1 MSKLTSFTFITLN
14 GFFKGQNEDTS
25 WHPHGGEA
33 AKFANDASGTDN
45 ILLFGRKTYE
55 MMAGFWP
62 TPMAAELFPI
72 VAENMNNSKKMVCSN
87 TLKEVNWQNTSILNG
102 NVIEQLKQLKQNS
115 EKDITIL
122 GSGSLLTQLSDAGLI
137 DSYTIMLDPIA
148 LGAGTSIFEGI
159 QNKLELKLVSS
170 RVFEKDGIVLLNYE
184 RIRFFDDS
192 SVDNEQI

>member
-33 AKFANDASGTDN
+33 SEFANNASGADN

-72 VAENMNNSKKMVCSN
+72 VAENMNKSQKLVCSN
-87 TLKEVNWQNTSILNG
+87 TLSEANWQNTSILSG
-102 NVIEQLKQLKQNS
+102 NVIEQLKKIKES
-115 EKDITIL
+115 SKKDITVL

-137 DSYTIMLDPIA
+137 DGYTIMLDPIA
-148 LGAGTSIFEGI
+148 LGKGTSIFEGL
-159 QNKLELKLVSS
+159 QNNLNLKLVSS
-170 RVFEKDGIVLLNYE
+170 RVFEKDGVMLLSYE
-184 RIRFFDDS
+184 KSQVKGI
-192 SVDNEQI
+192 